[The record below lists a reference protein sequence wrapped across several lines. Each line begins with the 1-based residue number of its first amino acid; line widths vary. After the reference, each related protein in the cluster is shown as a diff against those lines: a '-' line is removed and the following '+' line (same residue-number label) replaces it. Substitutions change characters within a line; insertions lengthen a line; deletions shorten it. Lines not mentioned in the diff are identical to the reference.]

1 MLRDILPPLKGV
13 GFLIHPPDSVSS
25 CEGYGGLDVQ
35 RRVFGRAPPY
45 GSDIGQVGIYIFQGE
60 PVKLA
65 RFHPTA
71 KACGIS
77 RAPRG

>member
-1 MLRDILPPLKGV
+1 LPIVSPPADDSSTLGYPFQDSLHMLRDILPPLKGV

-45 GSDIGQVGIYIFQGE
+45 GSDI
-60 PVKLA
+60 
-65 RFHPTA
+65 
-71 KACGIS
+71 S
-77 RAPRG
+77 